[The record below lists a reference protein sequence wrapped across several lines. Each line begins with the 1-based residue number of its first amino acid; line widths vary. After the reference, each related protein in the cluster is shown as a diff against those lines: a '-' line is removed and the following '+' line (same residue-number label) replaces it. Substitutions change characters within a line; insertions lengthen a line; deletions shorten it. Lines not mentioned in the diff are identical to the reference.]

1 MNTTNENASVFDLL
15 IRDESP
21 SGECKLCERHADT
34 INELREALE
43 LVLPK
48 VAHDYKCGKVRPA
61 MHWAEHGSMSFDDC
75 QCEIKAASAILEK
88 TK

>member
-1 MNTTNENASVFDLL
+1 MNTTNADASVFDLL

-34 INELREALE
+34 IKELREALE
-43 LVLPK
+43 K
-48 VAHDYKCGKVRPA
+48 IAAKGKYDEPTMNAGGMQQLAR
-61 MHWAEHGSMSFDDC
+61 
-75 QCEIKAASAILEK
+75 AILEK